1 MNISDLF
8 LEGNVPDD
16 VFSLLMLKSTHLQT
30 ILLSIHSDDFRWD
43 YQGLVIP
50 SKLKSLQFWNSNV
63 TDIFLTSIINANLET
78 MEELDISLCLTPH
91 SCASQL
97 TPKGYI
103 AISELVHLK
112 RLTLFEEEPKQELNV
127 RFIKELKNLEY
138 LSFQTIRIVEDS
150 HLGIWKCLPKLK
162 ELYLRGVDGINNVG
176 DISQL
181 QNLRFFELA
190 GIEDIFKSFAV
201 HITSLKNL
209 RTLDFNISLYSHYRY
224 TDFDILSGFKDM
236 SSLRKIILN
245 CYTEDKILFY
255 KIIAKLCEVDQPSRG
270 EEIQPKWSVA
280 IQNNECILCS
290 V

>member
-1 MNISDLF
+1 MFNRLPPELLECVMEEIWKRSDRKNLAYSCKAIYHVMKPFLWQRLELKAGYIYHKENILKNKHFIQDLTLRFHRKDIQNLSDFLRVIFEGGSMNISDLF

-112 RLTLFEEEPKQELNV
+112 RLTLF
-127 RFIKELKNLEY
+127 
-138 LSFQTIRIVEDS
+138 
-150 HLGIWKCLPKLK
+150 
-162 ELYLRGVDGINNVG
+162 
-176 DISQL
+176 
-181 QNLRFFELA
+181 
-190 GIEDIFKSFAV
+190 
-201 HITSLKNL
+201 
-209 RTLDFNISLYSHYRY
+209 
-224 TDFDILSGFKDM
+224 
-236 SSLRKIILN
+236 
-245 CYTEDKILFY
+245 
-255 KIIAKLCEVDQPSRG
+255 
-270 EEIQPKWSVA
+270 
-280 IQNNECILCS
+280 
-290 V
+290 